1 MRSRDQ
7 IVARGI
13 YLQAQSRTVFVV
25 IEHVAQG
32 RISPVVIYFIYNIIR
47 DVLHIIAQVN
57 GKDISAAHAVDGV
70 FPRRYLHVQNAIGI
84 SVRLFR
90 LGFMRVG
97 SRGVPFHRHG
107 SVDKSAMLVT
117 NHSIYA
123 ARGSRFFLVRGS
135 IKHGNDFVVCHR
147 GRSERSLT
155 RQTVHDGAFNLV
167 CGAVRLRDRLIVSD
181 SVRHSVSVEVV
192 GDIVAVEIIEILH
205 GDRVIYQLEGAGY
218 TVCDAFIRGDIAR
231 IAVALLGSG
240 IFARIV
246 GTPDDRIQL
255 HSRQIFARGI
265 HIIEVFG
272 IVCAL
277 IGRNARNG
285 RDRLGR
291 IFIVRLDDRD
301 GDSHRGLSEHGVDG
315 DVFRD
320 DRGVDVDHLAVYR
333 PAQEGQTGGRVG
345 NKAAYAGGDKRARSD
360 RMDDGRFSFDEN
372 GERIFFII
380 PLGDE
385 IDLISGKGGD
395 NILIDQAY
403 RRAVERPIARLSG
416 RLRREERD
424 GIIEHVIGRDR
435 VGIARSRRRVL
446 TERVIYRI
454 LDRFEDGSEFDRSAR
469 RPEKLRVRHGESV
482 VLESRNA
489 LAVYLETGKT
499 HSRLTTLHRAQ
510 ACGDIAVI
518 RLAVID
524 DRIAARHGSESHI
537 IFVCN
542 GVSIRPCFGNG
553 CLCRKKRRK
562 SRDAKR
568 GYDNKRQ
575 YCLERRFGYDALP
588 HN

>member
-13 YLQAQSRTVFVV
+13 CRQS
-25 IEHVAQG
+25 QG
-32 RISPVVIYFIYNIIR
+32 RAVGDHVTHGGISPVVVYFIYHIIL
-47 DVLHIIAQVN
+47 DVLHVLAQVDRDVI
-57 GKDISAAHAVDGV
+57 GAAHAVDGV
-70 FPRRYLHVQNAIGI
+70 IPRLDLHVQNAVGI
-84 SVRLFR
+84 SVHLFR

-97 SRGVPFHRHG
+97 SRGIPVHRHG
-107 SVDKSAMLVT
+107 GVDKSALVVYDR
-117 NHSIYA
+117 SLYA
-123 ARGSRFFLVRGS
+123 ARGSRLLLGCGL
-135 IKHGNDFVVCHR
+135 IKHGNGLVAFHRARFVRVLR
-147 GRSERSLT
+147 LKT
-155 RQTVHDGAFNLV
+155 IHDGAFYHV
-167 CGAVRLRDRLIVSD
+167 FRVVRLRDRLVESD
-181 SVRHSVSVEVV
+181 SVRHSVAVEVV
-192 GDIVAVEIIEILH
+192 GDLVAVKIIEILH
-205 GDRVIYQLEGAGY
+205 GDRVIYQLEGAFDA
-218 TVCDAFIRGDIAR
+218 VCDALIRGDIAR

-246 GTPDDRIQL
+246 GAPDDRVQL

-277 IGRNARNG
+277 VGRNARNA
-285 RDRLGR
+285 RRHRCIICRRR
-291 IFIVRLDDRD
+291 ILRYFERD
-301 GDSHRGLSEHGVDG
+301 GDTHRGLSEHGVDG

-320 DRGVDVDHLAVYR
+320 DRGVDVDNLAVYR
-333 PAQEGQTGGRVG
+333 PTQEGQTGGRVG
-345 NKAAYAGGDKRARSD
+345 NKAAYAGGDERTRRD

-372 GERIFFII
+372 GERIFFIR

-385 IDLISGKGGD
+385 IDLISGKGGYD
-395 NILIDQAY
+395 ALVDRAD
-403 RRAVERPIARLSG
+403 RLAVERPIARLAV

-424 GIIEHVIGRDR
+424 GIVEHVIGRDC
-435 VGIARSRRRVL
+435 VGVVRSRRRVL

-454 LDRFEDGSEFDRSAR
+454 LDRFEDGREPDRSAR
-469 RPEKLRVRHGESV
+469 RPEERRACHGEGV
-482 VLESRNA
+482 VLESRDA

-499 HSRLTTLHRAQ
+499 HSRLLTLHRAQ

-537 IFVCN
+537 VFVCN